1 MPLVES
7 MYNILNGTALPES
20 LIEDLVNNPNEV
32 DVEFRYKNE

>member
-7 MYNILNGTALPES
+7 MYNILIDKALPES

-32 DVEFRYKNE
+32 DVEFES